1 VAENDLEDPQESNV
15 RGDRGDHRRDLR
27 DVAHHPGGDGAAPSH
42 AVPRARRGPLTFTRV
57 ALGGLGLLIA
67 GCTYLT
73 HEKQGELI
81 FRPTKE
87 AWRGFNAGQYAFD
100 EHWIDVGASQ
110 RLHAWWLP
118 AEDPS
123 APAVLYLHG
132 ARWNLTGSVT
142 RIDRWKRL
150 GFAVLAV
157 DYRGF
162 GKSTDVAP
170 TEALAYEDAEAAWDY
185 LAKLAPGRQRF
196 IVGHSLGGAI
206 ATELA
211 RRRPDAA
218 GLVLEATFTSV
229 RDMISQSKWGFLPVG
244 LILNQEFNTLEKI
257 PDVKVPVL
265 VTHGTRDSI
274 VPFEMGERL
283 FEAVKAPKRFVKVE
297 GAGHHNLSGV
307 AFDEYSAAL
316 RELFKLRK

>member
-1 VAENDLEDPQESNV
+1 VADRPD
-15 RGDRGDHRRDLR
+15 GDR
-27 DVAHHPGGDGAAPSH
+27 AASQD
-42 AVPRARRGPLTFTRV
+42 AVSRPHGRTLTFGRA
-57 ALGGLGLLIA
+57 ALAAFALAIA

-73 HEKQGELI
+73 HERQGELI
-81 FRPTKE
+81 FRPTKDE
-87 AWRGFNAGQYAFD
+87 WWGFNASNYAFD
-100 EHWIDVGASQ
+100 ERWIDLGTSGQ
-110 RLHAWWLP
+110 RLNAWWLP
-118 AEDPS
+118 SEDPN
-123 APAVLYLHG
+123 APAILYLHG
-132 ARWNLTGSVT
+132 ARWNLTGSVS

-150 GFAVLAV
+150 GFSVLAV

-162 GKSTDVAP
+162 GKSTDIAP
-170 TEALAYEDAEAAWDY
+170 TEALAYEDAEASWDY

-211 RRRPDAA
+211 RRRPEAS

-257 PDVKVPVL
+257 SEVKMPVL

-283 FEAVKAPKRFVKVE
+283 YQAARSPKRFIRVE
-297 GAGHHNLSGV
+297 GAGHHNLSGA
-307 AFDEYSAAL
+307 AFDEYRAAL
-316 RELFKLRK
+316 QDLFKLKRKT

>member
-1 VAENDLEDPQESNV
+1 MA
-15 RGDRGDHRRDLR
+15 HRPD
-27 DVAHHPGGDGAAPSH
+27 GDGPAPSQPL
-42 AVPRARRGPLTFTRV
+42 PRSVRHSLSFGRA
-57 ALGGLGLLIA
+57 ALVGAALLIA

-81 FRPTKE
+81 FRPTKDV
-87 AWRGFNAGQYAFD
+87 WWGFDAKNYAFT
-100 EHWIDVGASQ
+100 EHWIDIGSTGQ

-118 AEDPS
+118 ADDAN
-123 APAVLYLHG
+123 APVVLYLHG

-142 RIDRWKRL
+142 RIDRWKKL
-150 GFAVLAV
+150 GFSVLAV

-185 LAKLAPGRQRF
+185 LAALAPGRQRF

-206 ATELA
+206 AVELA
-211 RRRPDAA
+211 RRRPDAS

-257 PDVKVPVL
+257 SEVKVPVL

-283 FEAVKAPKRFVKVE
+283 YEAAKAPKRFIKVE
-297 GAGHHNLSGV
+297 GAGHHNLSGT
-307 AFDEYSAAL
+307 AFDQYRTAL
-316 RELFKLRK
+316 RELFNVGKT